1 MAKGPERAK
10 KMVHELRRWQRIE
23 RQSVDQMADL
33 MEATDNALVRQMAEI
48 IRNDSVQHHRV
59 QQFLI
64 DTLTKEAPAF
74 SPEELATIW
83 DKIEQ
88 HQETEK
94 VAVRI
99 AKTLRSTCWLPVH
112 KMILDYILTDEEKH
126 DKLLDQLAEF
136 KKGMYPY
143 G

>member
-1 MAKGPERAK
+1 MSKGPERVK
-10 KMVHELRRWQRIE
+10 EMVDELRRWQRIE
-23 RQSVDQMADL
+23 RESIDQMADI
-33 MEATDNALVRQMAEI
+33 MEATDNVLVRQMAEI

-64 DTLTKEAPAF
+64 DTLTKEAPSF
-74 SPEELATIW
+74 SPDELAHIW
-83 DKIEQ
+83 TKIEQ
-88 HQETEK
+88 HQKMEK
-94 VAVRI
+94 DVVSI
-99 AKTLRSTCWLPVH
+99 AKNLKKTAWLPVH
-112 KMILDYILTDEEKH
+112 KMILDYLTVDEEKH

>member
-1 MAKGPERAK
+1 MAKGPERVK
-10 KMVHELRRWQRIE
+10 KMVDELRRWQRIE
-23 RQSVDQMADL
+23 RLSVDQMADL

-64 DTLTKEAPAF
+64 DTLTKEAPTL
-74 SPEELATIW
+74 SPEEMATIW
-83 DKIEQ
+83 DKIEK
-88 HQETEK
+88 HQKTEK
-94 VAVRI
+94 DVVSI
-99 AKTLRSTCWLPVH
+99 AKKLRSAAWLPVQ

>member
-1 MAKGPERAK
+1 MAKGPERVK
-10 KMVHELRRWQRIE
+10 KMVDELRRWQRIE
-23 RQSVDQMADL
+23 RLSVDQMADL

-64 DTLTKEAPAF
+64 DTLTKEAPTL
-74 SPEELATIW
+74 SPEEMATIW
-83 DKIEQ
+83 DKIEK
-88 HQETEK
+88 HQKTEK
-94 VAVRI
+94 DVVSI
-99 AKTLRSTCWLPVH
+99 AKKLRSASWLPVH
-112 KMILDYILTDEEKH
+112 KMILDYLLTDEEKH

>member
-1 MAKGPERAK
+1 MAKGPERVK
-10 KMVHELRRWQRIE
+10 KMVDDLRRWQRIE
-23 RQSVDQMADL
+23 RLSVDQMADL
-33 MEATDNALVRQMAEI
+33 MEATDNTLVRQMAEI

-64 DTLTKEAPAF
+64 DTLTKEAPTF
-74 SPEELATIW
+74 SPEEMATIW
-83 DKIEQ
+83 DKIEK
-88 HQETEK
+88 HQKTEK
-94 VAVRI
+94 DVVSI
-99 AKTLRSTCWLPVH
+99 AKKLRNTSWLPVH
-112 KMILDYILTDEEKH
+112 KMILDYLLTDEEKH

>member
-1 MAKGPERAK
+1 MAKGPERVK
-10 KMVHELRRWQRIE
+10 KMVDELRRWQRIE

-64 DTLTKEAPAF
+64 DTLTKEAPTL
-74 SPEELATIW
+74 SPEEMATIW
-83 DKIEQ
+83 DKIEK
-88 HQETEK
+88 HQKTEK
-94 VAVRI
+94 DVVSI
-99 AKTLRSTCWLPVH
+99 AKKLRSTSWLPVH
-112 KMILDYILTDEEKH
+112 KMILDYLLTDEEKH

>member
-1 MAKGPERAK
+1 MAKGPERVK
-10 KMVHELRRWQRIE
+10 KMVDELRRWQRIE

-64 DTLTKEAPAF
+64 DTLTKEAPAL

-88 HQETEK
+88 HQKTEK
-94 VAVRI
+94 DVVRI
-99 AKTLRSTCWLPVH
+99 AKKLRSTSWLPVH
-112 KMILDYILTDEEKH
+112 KMILDYMLTDEEKH

-136 KKGMYPY
+136 KKGTYR
-143 G
+143 

>member
-1 MAKGPERAK
+1 MSRGPERVSE
-10 KMVHELRRWQRIE
+10 MVDQLRRWQQIE
-23 RQSVDQMADL
+23 RMSIDQMAEI
-33 MEATDNALVRQMAEI
+33 MESTDNALVRQMAEI

-64 DTLTKEAPAF
+64 DTLTKQAPAL

-88 HQETEK
+88 HQKMEK
-94 VAVRI
+94 DVVAI
-99 AKTLRSTCWLPVH
+99 ATNLRATAWSPVH
-112 KMILDYILTDEEKH
+112 TMILDYLLTDEEKH
-126 DKLLDQLAEF
+126 DKLLDQLSQF
-136 KKGMYPY
+136 KRGMYPY

>member
-1 MAKGPERAK
+1 MAKGPERVK
-10 KMVHELRRWQRIE
+10 KMVDELRRWQRIE

-64 DTLTKEAPAF
+64 DTLTKEAPTL
-74 SPEELATIW
+74 SPEEMATIW
-83 DKIEQ
+83 DKIEK
-88 HQETEK
+88 HQKTEK
-94 VAVRI
+94 DVVSI
-99 AKTLRSTCWLPVH
+99 AKKLRSTAWLPVH

-136 KKGMYPY
+136 KKGMYR
-143 G
+143 

>member
-1 MAKGPERAK
+1 MAKGPERVK
-10 KMVHELRRWQRIE
+10 KMVDELRRWQRIE
-23 RQSVDQMADL
+23 RQSVDQMADI

-74 SPEELATIW
+74 SPEELAAIW

-88 HQETEK
+88 HQKSEK
-94 VAVRI
+94 DVVRI
-99 AKTLRSTCWLPVH
+99 AKKLRSTSWLPVH
-112 KMILDYILTDEEKH
+112 KMILDYLLTDEEKH